1 MDEKIMD
8 EKRLILT
15 QSIMELLDDWK
26 LMAKDKITL
35 LGLPDDVRVRHLEQY
50 RKDKAFPETE
60 QINAHLVH
68 LVGIADA
75 LRTTY
80 PRNLEM
86 GNIWLKQTHKRL
98 NNRAPMDIMLGEGLK
113 GMRKVR
119 AILDCSY
126 EWSLTGS
133 SH

>member
-1 MDEKIMD
+1 MN
-8 EKRLILT
+8 EKRLALT

-26 LMAKDKITL
+26 LMSKEKIIL
-35 LGLPDDVRVRHLEQY
+35 LGLPDDVRVRHIEQY

-60 QINAHLVH
+60 KVNEHLVH

-86 GNIWLKQTHKRL
+86 GNIWLKQNHKRL
-98 NNRAPMDIMLGEGLK
+98 KNIAPLQIMVTDGLK
-113 GMRKVR
+113 GIRRVR
-119 AILDCSY
+119 GLLDCTY
-126 EWSLTGS
+126 EWNMTGS

>member
-1 MDEKIMD
+1 MN
-8 EKRLILT
+8 EKRLALT

-26 LMAKDKITL
+26 LMAKDKIIL
-35 LGLPDDVRVRHLEQY
+35 LGLPGDVRVRHMEQY

-60 QINAHLVH
+60 QVNEHLVH

-86 GNIWLKQTHKRL
+86 GNIWLKKAHKRL
-98 NNRAPMDIMLGEGLK
+98 NNRSPMDIMVSEGLK
-113 GMRKVR
+113 GIRRVR
-119 AILDCSY
+119 GILDCTY
-126 EWSLTGS
+126 EWNMTGS